1 MLPIKVLL
9 HRLVDQWEQDLL
21 PMSGE
26 LWLFQSIGPKEL
38 CENILSLPLE
48 VRAPVVQLK
57 GHFLAPQTPQFDTGH
72 VLRRFMLVHDN
83 VLKGILDPR
92 PGSQL
97 IASVVEPLKGLFQW
111 SW

>member
-1 MLPIKVLL
+1 MEVLL
-9 HRLVDQWEQDLL
+9 RLLVDQWEEHLL

-26 LWLFQSIGPKEL
+26 LWLFQSIGLKEP
-38 CENILSLPLE
+38 CENIVSLPLE
-48 VRAPVVQLK
+48 VTVHVVQLN
-57 GHFLAPQTPQFDTGH
+57 GHFLAPQTPQLDTGP
-72 VLRRFMLVHDN
+72 VLRRFMLVNDN

-92 PGSQL
+92 PGSQQ

>member
-9 HRLVDQWEQDLL
+9 HLLVDQWEEHLL

-26 LWLFQSIGPKEL
+26 LWLFQSIGLKEH
-38 CENILSLPLE
+38 CENIVSLPLE